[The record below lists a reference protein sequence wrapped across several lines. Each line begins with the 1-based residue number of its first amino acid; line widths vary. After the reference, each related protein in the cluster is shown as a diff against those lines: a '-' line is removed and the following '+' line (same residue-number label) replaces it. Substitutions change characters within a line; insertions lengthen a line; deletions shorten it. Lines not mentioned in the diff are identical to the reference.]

1 MFAFVCCL
9 LTWRIIPTWLK
20 SISRSISQNS
30 DFVIHLKQIFL
41 DHFATSLQI
50 VPALTC
56 QIPRRGDV
64 GQWLSA
70 KSKEEKKW
78 SNIVIGQ
85 EDSPVCF
92 ATSNYIIE
100 HRSFLRWRV
109 VLWTVLTHTGSAW
122 LSLHSL
128 VSQLKMLSLRTWTR
142 SVTPAFF
149 RACPVVT
156 GFVGSIASGALQM
169 PLVRK
174 LPLVSP

>member
-64 GQWLSA
+64 GQ
-70 KSKEEKKW
+70 
-78 SNIVIGQ
+78 
-85 EDSPVCF
+85 
-92 ATSNYIIE
+92 
-100 HRSFLRWRV
+100 
-109 VLWTVLTHTGSAW
+109 
-122 LSLHSL
+122 
-128 VSQLKMLSLRTWTR
+128 
-142 SVTPAFF
+142 
-149 RACPVVT
+149 
-156 GFVGSIASGALQM
+156 
-169 PLVRK
+169 
-174 LPLVSP
+174 